1 MSSNPPLFRTI
12 RRDELPRLLELYR
25 HLHPSDP
32 ALSADGDISALWE
45 RICADPK
52 LHYFG
57 AEMDGTL
64 VSACTLTII
73 PNLTRG
79 AKPYGLVENVVTHP
93 DYRRRGVATAL
104 MRHTLHFAWEQG
116 CYKVMLLT
124 GRKDPAVLRFYERA
138 GFQGGVK
145 TGFVAV
151 P

>member
-1 MSSNPPLFRTI
+1 MSSNPPILRTI
-12 RRDELPRLLELYR
+12 HRDELPQLLDLYR

-32 ALSADGDISALWE
+32 ELSADGDIRALWE
-45 RICADPK
+45 RICADRN

-57 AEMDGTL
+57 AELDGTL

-93 DYRRRGVATAL
+93 DYRRRGIATAL